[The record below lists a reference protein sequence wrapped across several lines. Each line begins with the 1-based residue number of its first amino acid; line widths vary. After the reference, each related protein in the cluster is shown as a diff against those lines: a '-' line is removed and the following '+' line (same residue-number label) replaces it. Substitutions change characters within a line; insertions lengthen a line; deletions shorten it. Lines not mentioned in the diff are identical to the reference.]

1 MRRSA
6 LALLGALLL
15 ASPAQGQQAG
25 PLSDAAMQ
33 VREGQ
38 RLAKLGRFADSIARF
53 KNADAVDPRPVV
65 SCYIALSYLRLGL
78 PAQADLFVRRCASRA
93 TAAEPAP
100 PWLGT
105 TEREVAA
112 AIAKADVAPVQLR
125 VTPPEAAAVARVSI
139 PAFPADEL
147 AAPGVI
153 HLPFGE
159 HTLSIEA
166 PGFAAVSRTV
176 TVRDRAPQEVAV
188 EMAPPVAAEPPA
200 PTATPA
206 ETVEPT
212 TPAPAVTLPAPRP
225 LEERPRSIVVPAL
238 LAGAGAFA
246 LGVGGVLHLKALD
259 TKDTAEAGMGDFDA
273 LEEDYGRER
282 ALTYTFYTVG
292 AVALGVAAYLWWQ
305 AR

>member
-1 MRRSA
+1 MRRLA

-15 ASPAQGQQAG
+15 ASPARAQPSEA
-25 PLSDAAMQ
+25 DAQ
-33 VREGQ
+33 VAEGQ

-53 KNADAVDPRPVV
+53 KSADAAQPRAVHA
-65 SCYIALSYLRLGL
+65 CYIALSYLRLGL

-93 TAAEPAP
+93 TDVDPSP

-105 TEREVAA
+105 TEKEVAA
-112 AIAKADVAPVQLR
+112 AIAKADVAPVELR

-188 EMAPPVAAEPPA
+188 ELSPVTASEPAPSAVPSPEAAAQTAEPIA
-200 PTATPA
+200 A
-206 ETVEPT
+206 
-212 TPAPAVTLPAPRP
+212 APAVSLSAQPPQ
-225 LEERPRSIVVPAL
+225 EERPRSILVPAV

-246 LGVGGVLHLKALD
+246 LGVGVVFHVKALD
-259 TKDTAEAGMGDFDA
+259 TKDMGDFDA

-292 AVALGVAAYLWWQ
+292 VVALGVGAYLWWQ